1 MPLPDNFKAAAFNAV
16 HGTDGDTTDENAAH
30 NRRIATVLI
39 RCRTVLELLGP
50 PPGDYLAP
58 GWDYTSMMELLNDI
72 TPKETK

>member
-1 MPLPDNFKAAAFNAV
+1 MPHPDDFKAAAYNAL
-16 HGTDGDTTDENAAH
+16 HGTDDDTPDENAEH

-39 RCRTVLELLGP
+39 RCRTEIALIGP

-58 GWDYTSMMELLNDI
+58 GWDYPSMMELLSDI